1 MGTLDSKTGNYVGL
15 LAAVLFM
22 ITAFVALLM
31 KPATEGVLTDTA
43 QYVLMASGVLAL
55 IAGIMIALKPVT
67 AMEKIDGIMLVIFGL
82 VAAIAYVLISI
93 AKMDAPTVVG
103 IVAIMAALA
112 MLAGCATSNA
122 KKQKFTMYVDII
134 FALIELIFVALI
146 FTKTSL
152 NITEAASFM
161 IAGFW
166 LACHLVMDMNAE
178 PEAEKI
184 DPNRKSAKR
193 AQKQKQK
200 NQAKEKKNQER
211 HEKLEEISKEK
222 KHEHKAAEMEASKPS
237 AEPAKEAEP
246 APAAEA
252 APAEPAKKPSND
264 FMSKLV
270 SSRDASS
277 KAAAVPA
284 EPAKDASPSEPTPVV
299 EEPVAEPEP
308 VVEAPETSAVPEP
321 AAEEPTPVVEE
332 EPVEASDDEEDL
344 GDENLA
350 DIYTDYS
357 PEALVRRAAWN
368 KGLRCRRDY
377 GDYHVPVAFVKG
389 KVAVYVEE
397 PGNEDRD
404 AEAKL
409 KEDGWIVLRFD
420 INKVS
425 DGADEGAQIAEA
437 VKSNVRAMKAAKKK
451 KKSAKK

>member
-67 AMEKIDGIMLVIFGL
+67 AMEKIDGIMLIIFGL

-211 HEKLEEISKEK
+211 HEKLEDISKEK
-222 KHEHKAAEMEASKPS
+222 KHEHKAAEKEASKPS

-246 APAAEA
+246 APAEEV

-277 KAAAVPA
+277 KAAAAPA
-284 EPAKDASPSEPTPVV
+284 EHAKEVSPSEPAPVV
-299 EEPVAEPEP
+299 EEPVAEPE
-308 VVEAPETSAVPEP
+308 
-321 AAEEPTPVVEE
+321 PVVEE

-344 GDENLA
+344 GDEDLV

-420 INKVS
+420 INKVT

-451 KKSAKK
+451 KKPAKK